1 MVEIEYAVFG
11 ASLCFLLL
19 IGLMILLW
27 AWSTYNR
34 LTGLALTVG
43 KDWGQI
49 DVLLQERFDLIPN
62 LQGIVEGYTSH
73 ESKIWESFASARG
86 AYDSSNS
93 VGNPNMAKIGDS
105 NMMLAAATMSLRAV
119 AEQYPELKADSQY
132 LKFMNTLTKME
143 DNIADRREFY
153 NEMVLNYNFAIASIP
168 AIIIARLMGLTS
180 KEFFRVTD
188 KTVRE
193 APRVKF
199 N

>member
-62 LQGIVEGYTSH
+62 LQGIVEGYTS
-73 ESKIWESFASARG
+73 
-86 AYDSSNS
+86 

-105 NMMLAAATMSLRAV
+105 NMLVAAATMSLRAV